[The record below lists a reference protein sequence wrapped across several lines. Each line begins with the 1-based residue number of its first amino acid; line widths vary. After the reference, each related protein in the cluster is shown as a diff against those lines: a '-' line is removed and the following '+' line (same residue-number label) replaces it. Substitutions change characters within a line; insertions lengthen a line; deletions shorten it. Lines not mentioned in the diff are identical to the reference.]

1 MSGYQGQYWTPLPI
15 AKRMLALRQ
24 NFGSVLEPCCGTGA
38 ISDQVPGVVA
48 LEVDATL
55 PPPPYALVDEFLDW
69 SADRLFDTIIGNPPY
84 VRRGGRLTELLT
96 ASANLYLV
104 FIEQAVRHL
113 SPAGE
118 LIYIVPREW
127 LNLTS
132 AKKLVAWMRTQG
144 CITDWIEAP
153 GKSAG
158 WSGADVDTAIF
169 RFELGAQGRWPFD
182 ADGAPLD
189 ELFEIVVGAVTGDN
203 KAYADPAGTPLLCSD
218 RTIRHFRQGKWIRQ
232 LPVAACAPTPRI
244 FLNAKTR
251 RPDPF
256 FLHPAVPHDGSLLA
270 LIPRDPATDL
280 TMWCQ
285 HLNSVD
291 WFARGFGCDGRLT
304 FPVGALKETQI
315 SGSPVQQ
322 SRTLGQYIQ
331 LEHQQ

>member
-1 MSGYQGQYWTPLPI
+1 MSSYQGQYWTPPPI
-15 AKRMLALRQ
+15 AQRMLALRQ

-38 ISDQVPGVVA
+38 ISDLIPGVVA

-55 PPPPYALVDEFLDW
+55 PPPDYAFVDEFLDW
-69 SADRLFDTIIGNPPY
+69 PAGRLFDSIIGNPPY
-84 VRRGGRLTELLT
+84 VRRGGRSTELLT

-113 SPAGE
+113 APHGE

-127 LNLTS
+127 LHLTS

-144 CITDWIEAP
+144 CVTDWLEVP

-158 WSGADVDTAIF
+158 WIGADVDTAIF
-169 RFELGAQGRWPFD
+169 RYELGATRHWPFD
-182 ADGAPLD
+182 AEGTPLG

-203 KAYADPAGTPLLCSD
+203 EGHADPAGVPLLCSD
-218 RTIRHFRQGKWIRQ
+218 RSIRHYRQGKWIRQ

-244 FLNAKTR
+244 YLNAKTR

-256 FLHPAVPHDGSLLA
+256 FLHPTVPHDGSLLA

-280 TMWCQ
+280 AEWCQ
-285 HLNSVD
+285 HLNTVD
-291 WFARGFGCDGRLT
+291 WFARGFGCDGRLS
-304 FPVGALKETQI
+304 FPAGALKEARILQHP
-315 SGSPVQQ
+315 GQQ
-322 SRTLGQYIQ
+322 DC
-331 LEHQQ
+331 